1 MSIVI
6 SSIDQDAM
14 SLQYFNAG
22 TQDDTAHELSH
33 LAARINALQSVHDD
47 MALDLKNL
55 KATAARIQ
63 NSRTS
68 VSRLP
73 PDVLSLIFEE
83 CHQSNPQ
90 WTGVLCLLGQ
100 LPTEV
105 RLSHVSS
112 QWRDVALATPSLWS
126 SIRFPFEQREDS
138 LIHYLERSR
147 GGLLDV
153 YLGPWAKYPNLER
166 VLTTVLI
173 PHLGRFQQL
182 VLEAVSRETLTT
194 LLSVFQDQYAPA
206 LRRLRVMCRGT
217 IVTPGPLTGAPIFSK
232 GAPLLSDV
240 RLDNVAVILPSP
252 VVTTLSFSAYPGP
265 QFPMTREGFYRTL
278 SACPS
283 LSTLHLR
290 GFIELASQTPV
301 FPVHLFQLRELV
313 VNGRVLANGLRLFD
327 IISAPN
333 LEVLVLEDVKA
344 HPLTWIHRYIA
355 CAYPHAF
362 QSLHTLRYIRC
373 EFGGADMDVHFLRA
387 TPAVSDLVLS
397 VDRYMRLIRLLTN
410 SDKQAAVCGCSP
422 MWPNLRTITLHTQ
435 GYTGNVVGTGVPLNE
450 PSPTMAL
457 IQEFVACRNI
467 LGKPISVLRF
477 KGHNASPFNNEFL
490 WGLNQMK
497 QYVATEVIPCPMP
510 AMLADGGYVAD
521 WSATVDAYSAQLRQ
535 FLSQLSVIRQQM
547 VPVLP
552 PNFNIQHLRR
562 RLGVPA

>member
-1 MSIVI
+1 
-6 SSIDQDAM
+6 M
-14 SLQYFNAG
+14 SLQYIDAG
-22 TQDDTAHELSH
+22 SRDDTTHQLSH
-33 LAARINALQSVHDD
+33 LAARIKDLESAHDE
-47 MALDLKNL
+47 MARVLKNL
-55 KATAARIQ
+55 KVTTARIQ
-63 NSRTS
+63 NSRAP

-73 PDVLSLIFEE
+73 ADVLSLIFEE

-100 LPTEV
+100 LPIEV

-112 QWRDVALATPSLWS
+112 QWRAVALATPSLWS
-126 SIRFPFEQREDS
+126 SIRFPFEQRDDS
-138 LIHYLERSR
+138 LVKYLERSR
-147 GGLLDV
+147 SGLLDV

-166 VLTTVLI
+166 ALTTVLI

-194 LLSVFQDQYAPA
+194 LLSAFQDQSAPA
-206 LRRLRVMCRGT
+206 LRRLRIMCRGT
-217 IVTPGPLTGAPIFSK
+217 IVTPGPLTGGLIFSK
-232 GAPLLSDV
+232 GAPLLTDV
-240 RLDNVAVILPSP
+240 RLDNVAITLPSP
-252 VVTTLSFSAYPGP
+252 VATTLSLSAYPGP
-265 QFPMTREGFYRTL
+265 QFPMTREGFCRTL
-278 SACPS
+278 SGCPS

-301 FPVHLFQLRELV
+301 FPVHLPHLRELV

-327 IISAPN
+327 IISVPN
-333 LEVLVLEDVKA
+333 VEILVLEDLKA
-344 HPLTWIHRYIA
+344 HPLSWIHRHIA

-373 EFGGADMDVHFLRA
+373 DFGGTDMDVHFLRA

-410 SDKQAAVCGCSP
+410 SDKQAAVCGCPP

-435 GYTGNVVGTGVPLNE
+435 GYAGNVVGTGVPLNE

-457 IQEFVACRNI
+457 LQEFVACRNI

-510 AMLADGGYVAD
+510 AMLADSGYVAD
-521 WSATVDAYSAQLRQ
+521 WGATVDAYSAQLRQ
-535 FLSQLSVIRQQM
+535 FLSHLSIIRQQM

-552 PNFNIQHLRR
+552 PNFNILHLRR

>member
-6 SSIDQDAM
+6 SSIDQDLM
-14 SLQYFNAG
+14 SLQYVDAG
-22 TQDDTAHELSH
+22 TRDDTAHELSD
-33 LAARINALQSVHDD
+33 LQSAHDD
-47 MALDLKNL
+47 MARVLKNL
-55 KATAARIQ
+55 KVTAARIQ
-63 NSRTS
+63 NSKAP

-73 PDVLSLIFEE
+73 SDVLSLIFEE

-100 LPTEV
+100 LPIEV

-112 QWRDVALATPSLWS
+112 QWREVALATPSLWS

-138 LIHYLERSR
+138 LVEYLERSR

-166 VLTTVLI
+166 ALTTVLI

-182 VLEAVSRETLTT
+182 VLEAS
-194 LLSVFQDQYAPA
+194 APA

-217 IVTPGPLTGAPIFSK
+217 IITPGPLTGGPIFSK
-232 GAPLLSDV
+232 GAPLLTDV
-240 RLDNVAVILPSP
+240 RLDNVAITLPSP
-252 VVTTLSFSAYPGP
+252 VAMTLSLSAYPGP
-265 QFPMTREGFYRTL
+265 QFPMTREGFCRTL
-278 SACPS
+278 SGCPS

-290 GFIELASQTPV
+290 GFVELASQTPV
-301 FPVHLFQLRELV
+301 FPVHLPHLRELV
-313 VNGRVLANGLRLFD
+313 VNGRILANGLRLFD
-327 IISAPN
+327 IISVPN
-333 LEVLVLEDVKA
+333 VEILVLEDLKA
-344 HPLTWIHRYIA
+344 HALTWIHRHIA

-373 EFGGADMDVHFLRA
+373 DFGGTDMDVHLLRA

-435 GYTGNVVGTGVPLNE
+435 GYAGNVVGTGVPLNE

-457 IQEFVACRNI
+457 LQEFVACRNI
-467 LGKPISVLRF
+467 LGRPISVLRF
-477 KGHNASPFNNEFL
+477 KGHNASAFNNEFL

-497 QYVATEVIPCPMP
+497 QYVATEVIPSPMP
-510 AMLADGGYVAD
+510 AMLADSGYVAD
-521 WSATVDAYSAQLRQ
+521 WGATVDAYSAQLRQ
-535 FLSQLSVIRQQM
+535 FLSQLSIIRQQM

-552 PNFNIQHLRR
+552 PNFNILHLRR